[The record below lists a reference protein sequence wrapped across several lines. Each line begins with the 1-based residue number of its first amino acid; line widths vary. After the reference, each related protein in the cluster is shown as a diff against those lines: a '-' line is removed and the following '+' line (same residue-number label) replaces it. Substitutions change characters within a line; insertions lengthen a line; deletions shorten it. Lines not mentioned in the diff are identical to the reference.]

1 MRTLPFSAALT
12 VLAMML
18 AACSSKHPDPAM
30 TVNGK
35 PLAEPEIKIV
45 DFQLVDCG
53 HVWDIDND
61 KAMTNSLYWLRAMDC
76 ALRLSPAEARAE
88 ARRWPA
94 VNWENAFKQGVLL
107 ANGNVTPV
115 ERRQFMLRLDAFSS
129 DFPSSAR
136 PLIQLWRDDQMG
148 LLQLSEERTRYHHL
162 QQSHDAEL
170 DALRHQQGNLTKELS
185 VTRRKLESLTDI
197 ERQLSSRRSPDA
209 SDSGHAEKNGQPE
222 SKAPAT
228 DPEETAQP

>member
-1 MRTLPFSAALT
+1 MRTLPVSAALT
-12 VLAMML
+12 VLAIML
-18 AACSSKHPDPAM
+18 SACSSKSPDPAM

-45 DFQLVDCG
+45 DFQLVDCE
-53 HVWDIDND
+53 HIWDIDNA

-94 VNWENAFKQGVLL
+94 GNWESAFKQGVLL

-115 ERRQFMLRLDAFSS
+115 ERRQFMLRLDAYSAE
-129 DFPSSAR
+129 FPSSAR

-170 DALRHQQGNLTKELS
+170 DALRLHQVKLTQELS

-209 SDSGHAEKNGQPE
+209 SDPGHAEKSDQPE
-222 SKAPAT
+222 SAAPAT
-228 DPEETAQP
+228 NPEGTAQP

>member
-1 MRTLPFSAALT
+1 MRTLPVSAALT
-12 VLAMML
+12 VLAIML
-18 AACSSKHPDPAM
+18 AACSSKSPDPAI

-45 DFQLVDCG
+45 DFQLVDCE
-53 HVWDIDND
+53 HIWAIDNA

-76 ALRLSPAEARAE
+76 ALRMSPAEARAE
-88 ARRWPA
+88 ARRWPGS
-94 VNWENAFKQGVLL
+94 NWESAFKQGVLL

-115 ERRQFMLRLDAFSS
+115 ERRQFMLRLDAWSAE
-129 DFPSSAR
+129 FPSSAR

-162 QQSHDAEL
+162 QQNHDAEL
-170 DALRHQQGNLTKELS
+170 DALRQHQVKLTQELS

-209 SDSGHAEKNGQPE
+209 SDPGHAEKIDQPE
-222 SKAPAT
+222 SAAPSVI
-228 DPEETAQP
+228 PEEAAQP